1 MSAPVF
7 VKPNAIPR
15 SHIVDAKMGWPIG
28 TTLGRL
34 CSLWSEHI
42 STRMP
47 QAFLGG
53 ILQALLK
60 HFYVQG
66 EDAQRLLAALTLEN
80 TNFLLITE
88 GGDYE
93 INGLAREI
101 GKAQGRKIRAE
112 RANDKRWHHN
122 EQPTKSKSKQR
133 KKSSSSN
140 ESSKESSDDPLN
152 LNHTEYSENAVF
164 DPRIHVGQL
173 LLDGEGV
180 PDDKPPGSRVW
191 DAYAAAHFFRYGAM
205 PRRNAKTNSLCL
217 QLVKH
222 LDPRGAIDVVRFY
235 LTHDKHIYISSS
247 HDLAYCV
254 KDHHALHTQML
265 TGRKVSSATAM
276 EKDRAQGNI
285 EAAQG
290 AMDILMGRKDSIL
303 VTRD

>member
-1 MSAPVF
+1 
-7 VKPNAIPR
+7 
-15 SHIVDAKMGWPIG
+15 
-28 TTLGRL
+28 
-34 CSLWSEHI
+34 
-42 STRMP
+42 MP
-47 QAFLGG
+47 
-53 ILQALLK
+53 
-60 HFYVQG
+60 
-66 EDAQRLLAALTLEN
+66 
-80 TNFLLITE
+80 
-88 GGDYE
+88 
-93 INGLAREI
+93 
-101 GKAQGRKIRAE
+101 
-112 RANDKRWHHN
+112 
-122 EQPTKSKSKQR
+122 EQCV
-133 KKSSSSN
+133 
-140 ESSKESSDDPLN
+140 N
-152 LNHTEYSENAVF
+152 LNHTENSENAVF